1 MSRNEGRFNA
11 AEGIPTPEDEGTSA
25 VAASAA
31 GSQFNWALPT
41 EFVELPSKG
50 KFYPPGHPLHNE
62 TTVEIKYMTAKEED
76 ILTDRALLKKGIA
89 IDRVLENLIVD
100 QRVRLDD
107 LLIGDKNAILV
118 KARTT
123 GYGSN
128 YDTRVICPNC
138 VEPCE
143 HSFELEELGHVNFE
157 SALEQEEVELT
168 ENNTFRVTLP
178 MSKVTLECRMLS
190 GKDETSISKKALRN
204 DRKNEASTTLT
215 TQLGLLIVSVNGD
228 RDKFTKAKFVAAMPA
243 RDSRYLRTI
252 MEKVTPNIDMTQ
264 DFECENCG
272 ETAVME
278 VPLNA
283 DFFWPK

>member
-1 MSRNEGRFNA
+1 MSRNEGRFSA
-11 AEGIPTPEDEGTSA
+11 AEGSPTPEDEGTSA

-50 KFYPPGHPLHNE
+50 RFYPPGHPLHNE
-62 TTVEIKYMTAKEED
+62 TAVEIKYMTAKEED

-100 QRVRLDD
+100 QRVKLDD

-123 GYGSN
+123 GYGSE
-128 YDTRVICPNC
+128 YETRVVCPNC
-138 VEPCE
+138 ITTCD
-143 HSFELEELGHVNFE
+143 HSFNLEELTHVDFE
-157 SALEQEEVELT
+157 DALEQEEVELT
-168 ENNTFRVTLP
+168 DSNTFRVTLP
-178 MSKVTLECRMLS
+178 MSKVTLECRMLN
-190 GKDETSISKKALRN
+190 GRDESSISKKALRN

-215 TQLGLLIVSVNGD
+215 TQLGLLIISVNGD
-228 RDKFTKAKFVAAMPA
+228 SDKFTKAKFIAAMPA
-243 RDSRYLRTI
+243 RDSRYLRTV
-252 MEKVTPNIDMTQ
+252 MEKVTPNVDMRQ
-264 DFECENCG
+264 EFECEDCG
-272 ETAVME
+272 DASVLE

>member
-1 MSRNEGRFNA
+1 MSRNEGRFSA
-11 AEGIPTPEDEGTSA
+11 AEGSPTPEDEGTSA

-31 GSQFNWALPT
+31 GSQFNWALAT

-50 KFYPPGHPLHNE
+50 RFYPPGHPLHNE

-100 QRVRLDD
+100 QRVKLDD

-123 GYGSN
+123 GYGSE
-128 YDTRVICPNC
+128 YETRVVCPNC
-138 VEPCE
+138 LATCD
-143 HSFELEELGHVNFE
+143 HSFDLEELAHIDFE
-157 SALEQEEVELT
+157 YALEQEDVELT
-168 ENNTFRVTLP
+168 ESNTFRVTLP
-178 MSKVTLECRMLS
+178 MSKVTLECRMLN
-190 GKDETSISKKALRN
+190 GKDESSISKKTLRN

-228 RDKFTKAKFVAAMPA
+228 ADKLTKAKFIAAMPA

-252 MEKVTPNIDMTQ
+252 MEKVTPNVEMKQEFDC
-264 DFECENCG
+264 DECG
-272 ETAVME
+272 ETSVLE

>member
-50 KFYPPGHPLHNE
+50 RFYPPGHPLHNE

-76 ILTDRALLKKGIA
+76 ILTDRALLKKGVA
-89 IDRVLENLIVD
+89 IDRVLENLIID
-100 QRVRLDD
+100 QRVKLND

-123 GYGSN
+123 GYGSE
-128 YDTRVICPNC
+128 YETRVVCPNC
-138 VEPCE
+138 IEPSE
-143 HSFELEELGHVNFE
+143 HSFDLEGLGHVDFE
-157 SALEQEEVELT
+157 NALEQEEVEIT
-168 ENNTFRVTLP
+168 ESNTFRVTLP
-178 MSKVTLECRMLS
+178 MSKVTLECRMLN
-190 GKDETSISKKALRN
+190 GGDETSIAKKALRK
-204 DRKNEASTTLT
+204 DRKNEASKTLT
-215 TQLGLLIVSVNGD
+215 TQLGLMIVSVNGD
-228 RDKFTKAKFVAAMPA
+228 KDNFTKAKFIAAMPA

-252 MEKVTPNIDMTQ
+252 MEKVTPNVVMKQ
-264 DFECENCG
+264 DFDCVECG
-272 ETAVME
+272 TTSVLE

>member
-1 MSRNEGRFNA
+1 MSRNEGRFST

-25 VAASAA
+25 VAASTP
-31 GSQFNWALPT
+31 GTQFNWALPT

-89 IDRVLENLIVD
+89 VERVLENLIVD
-100 QRVRLDD
+100 QRVKLDS

-128 YDTRVICPNC
+128 YETRVVCPNC
-138 VEPCE
+138 IEPCE
-143 HSFELEELGHVNFE
+143 HSFDLEELGHVDFE
-157 SALEQEEVELT
+157 DALEQEEVELT
-168 ENNTFRVTLP
+168 EGNTFRVTLP
-178 MSKVTLECRMLS
+178 MSKVTLECRMLN
-190 GKDETSISKKALRN
+190 GGDETSIAKKALRK

-215 TQLGLLIVSVNGD
+215 TQLGLMIVSVNGD
-228 RDKFTKAKFVAAMPA
+228 SDKLTKAKFITAMPA
-243 RDSRYLRTI
+243 RDSRHLRNI

-272 ETAVME
+272 DVAHLE

>member
-1 MSRNEGRFNA
+1 MSRNEGRFSA
-11 AEGIPTPEDEGTSA
+11 AEGFPTPEDEGTSA

-89 IDRVLENLIVD
+89 IERVLENLIVD
-100 QRVRLDD
+100 QRIKLDD

-123 GYGSN
+123 GYGSE
-128 YDTRVICPNC
+128 YETRVVCPNC
-138 VEPCE
+138 YEPSD
-143 HSFELEELGHVNFE
+143 HSFDLEELGHVDFE
-157 SALEQEEVELT
+157 NALEQEDVEIT
-168 ENNTFRVTLP
+168 ESNTFRVTLP
-178 MSKVTLECRMLS
+178 MSKVTLECRMLN
-190 GKDETSISKKALRN
+190 GGDENSIAKKALRK

-215 TQLGLLIVSVNGD
+215 THLGLMIVSVNGD
-228 RDKFTKAKFVAAMPA
+228 KDKFTKAKFISAMPA
-243 RDSRYLRTI
+243 RDSRHLRNI
-252 MEKVTPNIDMTQ
+252 MEKVTPNVDMTQ
-264 DFECENCG
+264 DFDCEHCG
-272 ETAVME
+272 QSAVLE

>member
-25 VAASAA
+25 VVASAA

-76 ILTDRALLKKGIA
+76 ILTDRALLKKGVA
-89 IDRVLENLIVD
+89 IDRVLENLIID
-100 QRVRLDD
+100 QRVKLND

-123 GYGSN
+123 GYGSE
-128 YDTRVICPNC
+128 YETRVVCPNC
-138 VEPCE
+138 IEPSE
-143 HSFELEELGHVNFE
+143 HSFDLEGLGHVDFE
-157 SALEQEEVELT
+157 NALEQEEVEIT
-168 ENNTFRVTLP
+168 ESNTFRVTLP
-178 MSKVTLECRMLS
+178 MSKVTLECRMLN
-190 GKDETSISKKALRN
+190 GGDETSIAKKALRK
-204 DRKNEASTTLT
+204 DRKNEASKTLT
-215 TQLGLLIVSVNGD
+215 TQLGLMIVSVNGD
-228 RDKFTKAKFVAAMPA
+228 KDNFTKAKFIAAMPA

-252 MEKVTPNIDMTQ
+252 MEKVTPNVVMKQ
-264 DFECENCG
+264 DFDCVECG
-272 ETAVME
+272 TTSVLE